1 MALKVDFQHRC
12 KRRSDC
18 GDLLLMNQI
27 LTVAIFVAL
36 ATCVAIVLRYSQ
48 TRLEGADPQILS
60 TLMAI
65 LFTSGLDVVFGMFP
79 LTEFPVY
86 EAEAEYGFTNP
97 LAIEFGF
104 WGFLIWA
111 FYFLTT
117 FYFCI
122 VEPKLKLFELGPI
135 RWINNLTIIA
145 TCAFTGYLFLTYLP
159 TYIEGISEP
168 VRYSLVA
175 AVVLAAVLSST
186 DIRYVKWLG
195 LLSSGLFFGL
205 IGLLWLASGMGP
217 LGLAQSASNIGGYF
231 ANLPKFTQPIT
242 DYHAFYLFWWFAW
255 SIMIGQ
261 FVARFVGG
269 LRTDQLLLALL
280 IIPSI
285 PIALWFS
292 VLYYYHTNAIDL
304 TGLLQLSMVSV
315 GIIFVV
321 NSLASLTRL
330 YSENLGLKV
339 QRLNRPG
346 YVATQW
352 SLLIGLILLYTL
364 TVLPIVIWIMRD
376 QFQGIPVELEEAAL
390 VDGLGIWGA
399 FMQIVLPIALPGMV
413 AAFILSLVL
422 CWNEYF
428 FAALLTATNATTLP
442 VMVASQTGS
451 QGINW
456 WSMAALSSAAILP
469 LVIVAIFLEK
479 YIIKGMAAGAVK

>member
-1 MALKVDFQHRC
+1 
-12 KRRSDC
+12 
-18 GDLLLMNQI
+18 MNAV
-27 LTVAIFVAL
+27 LSVAIIVTLFTSLVL
-36 ATCVAIVLRYSQ
+36 VLRFRSR
-48 TRLEGADPQILS
+48 RLTGTDPLGL
-60 TLMAI
+60 TAFMAI
-65 LFTSGLDVVFGMFP
+65 LFTSGLDVGLIMFP

-86 EAEAEYGFTNP
+86 ETEEAYAFTNA
-97 LAIEFGF
+97 LAVEFGF
-104 WGFLIWA
+104 WGFLVWG

-117 FYFCI
+117 FYFCV
-122 VEPKLKLFELGPI
+122 VEPKLKLFEIG
-135 RWINNLTIIA
+135 WIKAINSAVIIA

-321 NSLASLTRL
+321 NSLDSLTRL
-330 YSENLGLKV
+330 YSENLGLTV
-339 QRLNRPG
+339 QRLGGPG
-346 YVATQW
+346 YVAAHW
-352 SLLIGLILLYTL
+352 SLLFGLILLYQFTPLEIEWIGMVVVGIYCAIYTL
-364 TVLPIVIWIMRD
+364 TFIRRGDLQTRL
-376 QFQGIPVELEEAAL
+376 QGAR
-390 VDGLGIWGA
+390 
-399 FMQIVLPIALPGMV
+399 
-413 AAFILSLVL
+413 
-422 CWNEYF
+422 
-428 FAALLTATNATTLP
+428 
-442 VMVASQTGS
+442 
-451 QGINW
+451 
-456 WSMAALSSAAILP
+456 
-469 LVIVAIFLEK
+469 
-479 YIIKGMAAGAVK
+479 